1 MLVCDTFISVIHPPF
16 CLLTCTTSMLI
27 TILLPSL
34 FHMGSRFYTSKFFDG
49 LCCFVEVYM
58 SFLVD
63 GWLVCLLP
71 QVGLFLLFWKPK
83 GGNYE
88 EWVMCKAIV
97 MQYRSRCSWQAACIY
112 IKRGG
117 LASYVTI
124 FLTYVYIEHEFN
136 DYTVKSFAILPLT
149 MLIHTNTP

>member
-34 FHMGSRFYTSKFFDG
+34 FHMGSRFYSSKFFDV

-117 LASYVTI
+117 FGKLCDH
-124 FLTYVYIEHEFN
+124 FFN
-136 DYTVKSFAILPLT
+136 LCLYWTWVQWLYCKI
-149 MLIHTNTP
+149 ICNTAFDNVDPH